1 MINIYS
7 ILATTFHILSIISGV
22 ITLLMCY
29 KARIFHGKEYHIN
42 KAIKLTK
49 PVDKSMSFEHMKS
62 NYMLRIIIVFCLFLT
77 MSLGCIV
84 STLLNPYVL
93 ATHLCVI

>member
-1 MINIYS
+1 MINSYS
-7 ILATTFHILSIISGV
+7 VLTTIFHILSIISGV
-22 ITLLMCY
+22 IAPLMCY
-29 KARIFHGKEYHIN
+29 KARIFYGKKPDIN

-49 PVDKSMSFEHMKS
+49 PVDKNMSFKHMKS

-77 MSLGCIV
+77 MSFGCIV